1 MYIDTPRTMYSFIE
15 TCKTNGQQL
24 CDTEEMPVGRDYS
37 FKFTE
42 NWAVRLLFEN
52 DDADE
57 AIF

>member
-1 MYIDTPRTMYSFIE
+1 MYSFIE